1 MAKSAP
7 DLRLVIRGVSMSP
20 NKGKRMQKP
29 SRVIEKVVSICLSV
43 AMVSVFSTYVQASS
57 ANEQKVKNE
66 VQVQEEIKKE
76 KTHEQLIE
84 DEIKRHA
91 SRIKALQLE
100 KFANQRT
107 PFTNE
112 ELAQLLHAVGFEG
125 KALKVAW
132 AVVKKE
138 SNGRP
143 LAFNGN
149 TRTGDSSYG
158 IFQINMIGGL
168 GTDRRQKYDLNTNTE
183 LFNPVVNAEIAFH
196 MSNKGENW
204 ESWKVGGGYN
214 GIDQE
219 RFESW
224 YSKFPE
230 GVVP

>member
-1 MAKSAP
+1 
-7 DLRLVIRGVSMSP
+7 
-20 NKGKRMQKP
+20 MQKP
-29 SRVIEKVVSICLSV
+29 SRAIEKAISVVLSV
-43 AMVSVFSTYVQASS
+43 AVVSMFSTYVQASS
-57 ANEQKVKNE
+57 ADEQKVKTEAE
-66 VQVQEEIKKE
+66 VQQEIQKE
-76 KTHEQLIE
+76 KTYEQLVE
-84 DEIKRHA
+84 DEIVRHKQ
-91 SRIKALQLE
+91 RIKELQME
-100 KFANQRT
+100 RFANQRK
-107 PFTNE
+107 PFTDE
-112 ELAQLLHAVGFEG
+112 ELAQLLYAVGFEG

-168 GTDRRQKYDLNTNTE
+168 GVDRREKYDLKTNTE

-196 MSNKGENW
+196 MSNQGEDW
-204 ESWKVGGGYN
+204 SSWKVGSGYN
-214 GIDQE
+214 GVDQE

>member
-1 MAKSAP
+1 
-7 DLRLVIRGVSMSP
+7 
-20 NKGKRMQKP
+20 MQKP
-29 SRVIEKVVSICLSV
+29 SRAIEKAISVVLSV
-43 AMVSVFSTYVQASS
+43 AVVSMFSTYVQASS
-57 ANEQKVKNE
+57 ADEQKVKTEAE
-66 VQVQEEIKKE
+66 VQQEIQKE
-76 KTHEQLIE
+76 KTYEQLIE
-84 DEIKRHA
+84 DEIARHK
-91 SRIKALQLE
+91 SKLKDLQME
-100 KFANQRT
+100 RFANQRK
-107 PFTNE
+107 PFTDE
-112 ELAQLLHAVGFEG
+112 QLAQLLYAVGFEG
-125 KALKVAW
+125 RALKVAW

-168 GTDRRQKYDLNTNTE
+168 GVDRREKYDLKTNTE

-196 MSNKGENW
+196 MSNQGENW
-204 ESWKVGGGYN
+204 TSWKVGGGYN
-214 GIDQE
+214 GVDQE

>member
-1 MAKSAP
+1 
-7 DLRLVIRGVSMSP
+7 
-20 NKGKRMQKP
+20 MQKP
-29 SRVIEKVVSICLSV
+29 SRAIEKAISVVLSV
-43 AMVSVFSTYVQASS
+43 AVVSMLSTYVQASS
-57 ANEQKVKNE
+57 ADEQKVKTEAE
-66 VQVQEEIKKE
+66 VQQEIQKE
-76 KTHEQLIE
+76 KTYEQLVE
-84 DEIKRHA
+84 DEIVRHKQ
-91 SRIKALQLE
+91 RIKELQME
-100 KFANQRT
+100 RFANQRK
-107 PFTNE
+107 PFTDE
-112 ELAQLLHAVGFEG
+112 QLAQLLYAVGFEG
-125 KALKVAW
+125 RALKVAW

-168 GTDRRQKYDLNTNTE
+168 GVDRREKYDLRTNTE

-196 MSNKGENW
+196 MSNQGEDW
-204 ESWKVGGGYN
+204 SSWKVGSGYN
-214 GIDQE
+214 GVDQE